1 MTHKLINI
9 LAERIS
15 SGLKRRSITTCSRW
29 AENCR
34 VMGPP
39 YPGPW
44 TFKYHPWTR
53 EMHDCEDEIVV
64 GQKAAQVGFTEW
76 ALNRSFYHIDIKG
89 ENVLYILPA
98 STPDASDFSSSR
110 FDPALELSP
119 HLANLFSNVKNV
131 GHKRAGSANLFI
143 RGSRSKSQ
151 LRSLPASLLVFDE
164 VDVMVQENIVLAH
177 ERTSG
182 QVNKQELY
190 LSTPTIDNWGIN
202 TYFRNSSQDH
212 FFFPC
217 PCCSKLT
224 ELTFPDCLVITAD
237 EINDPRIKD
246 THIICKECHNKL
258 SHEDKPNFLAKG
270 KWVPSYTNR
279 MSRGFHVS
287 QLYSTTVQPYEL
299 AVSWIRAQTNAADE
313 QEFYNSKMGLTHVVE
328 GARVSDSDLE
338 QCTGQHKNNLIPNNN
353 CLVTMG
359 IDVGSWLHYEIT
371 TYQITKTVE
380 NDLNLATRAKVLA
393 IGKVKEFEELDSLIR
408 QYKVNSCVI
417 DANPER
423 RKALEFAKRF
433 YGLVRLCFYGNA
445 VTGKEIHLHAED
457 EHTMTVDRTSWL
469 DVALSRYKRNMIT
482 IPINTPVEYKD
493 HMKALVRIYEKDKLG
508 NPVGKYVKGN
518 DDDHYAHARCYC
530 ELALSLA
537 AGQGGSQN
545 ITGVF

>member
-1 MTHKLINI
+1 MHKLEELLI
-9 LAERIS
+9 ERIS
-15 SGLKRRSITTCSRW
+15 SGLKRRSITSCSKW

-53 EMHDCEDEIVV
+53 EMHDCDDEVVV
-64 GQKAAQVGFTEW
+64 GQKAAQLGFTEW
-76 ALNRSFYHIDIKG
+76 ALNKALHHIDIKG

-119 HLANLFSNVKNV
+119 HLSKLFSNTKNV

-151 LRSLPASLLVFDE
+151 LRSIPASLLIFDE

-177 ERTSG
+177 ERASG
-182 QVNKQELY
+182 QLDKQELF

-202 TYFRNSSQDH
+202 AYFKTSSQDH

-217 PCCSKLT
+217 PSCSRLT
-224 ELTFPDCLVITAD
+224 ELVFPDCLVIPC
-237 EINDPRIKD
+237 ESINDPRIKE
-246 THIICKECHNKL
+246 TYIVCKECGCRL
-258 SHEDKPNFLAKG
+258 EHEAKPDFLAKG
-270 KWVPSYTNR
+270 VWVPSYTDR
-279 MSRGFHVS
+279 LSRGFHVS
-287 QLYSTTVQPYEL
+287 QMYSTTIRPWEL
-299 AVSWIRAQTNAADE
+299 AVSWIKAQTNPADE
-313 QEFYNSKMGLTHVVE
+313 QEFYNSKMGLTHIVE
-328 GARVSDSDLE
+328 GARVTESDLE
-338 QCTGQHKNNLIPNNN
+338 HATGSHKNKSVPRNDM
-353 CLVTMG
+353 LVVMG
-359 IDVGSWLHYEIT
+359 IDVGSWLHYEIST
-371 TYQITKTVE
+371 FRLVR
-380 NDLNLATRAKVLA
+380 NDPDVNLSTDAMVLA
-393 IGKVKEFEELDSLIR
+393 VGKVKEFEELDSILR
-408 QYKVNSCVI
+408 EFRVNSCVI

-433 YGLVRLCFYGNA
+433 YGHVRLCFYGNGVA
-445 VTGKEIHLHAED
+445 GKEIHLHNQE

-469 DVALSRYKRNMIT
+469 DVALSRYKRGSIK
-482 IPINTPVEYKD
+482 IPIDTPNEYKE

-530 ELALSLA
+530 ELALGLA
-537 AGQGGSQN
+537 TSQGGSHD
-545 ITGVF
+545 ISGVV